1 MKCKKVIDPIYQGSM
16 VMSRRVLIMRHA
28 KSSWKIQALTDHQ
41 RPLNKRGRSD
51 APRIAAALKEMDWI
65 PDRVFVSDSQRT
77 LETLALLQT
86 EFGELPVQTMEELYH
101 PTTATIHACI
111 ESAKK
116 GETVLVLSHN
126 PATELVLY
134 EITKQFHRMPAAACA
149 LLIEQNGQWHC
160 QDILRPKE
168 LD

>member
-1 MKCKKVIDPIYQGSM
+1 MQKVIDPIYQGSM

-28 KSSWKIQALTDHQ
+28 KSSWKNQALTDHQ

-51 APRIAAALKEMDWI
+51 APRIAAALKEMNWI

-77 LETLALLQT
+77 LETLALLLT

-116 GETVLVLSHN
+116 DETVSQSSSIECRLLHAPFLLNRMGNGIASTYYVQKNLISMN
-126 PATELVLY
+126 QKLGMYCSPA
-134 EITKQFHRMPAAACA
+134 
-149 LLIEQNGQWHC
+149 
-160 QDILRPKE
+160 
-168 LD
+168 LDK